1 MKQLILQID
10 KCTETDFTRFL
21 YSDGSEASSEKKEN
35 IQGSKKNSTES
46 MGRDTGRS
54 MVLRHISK
62 GGC

>member
-1 MKQLILQID
+1 MD
-10 KCTETDFTRFL
+10 KYAETDFTRFL
-21 YSDGSEASSEKKEN
+21 YSDRSKASSEKKEN
-35 IQGSKKNSTES
+35 IQGPKKNSIES

>member
-1 MKQLILQID
+1 MG

-21 YSDGSEASSEKKEN
+21 YNDGSEASSEKKEN

-46 MGRDTGRS
+46 MGRDTYRS
-54 MVLRHISK
+54 MVLRNETE

>member
-1 MKQLILQID
+1 MG

-21 YSDGSEASSEKKEN
+21 YSDGYEASSEKKEN
-35 IQGSKKNSTES
+35 IQGSKKNSSES
-46 MGRDTGRS
+46 MGSDTGRS